1 MQITPR
7 SYLLDRSHATIA
19 PEPVD
24 SLTRQQHTFEAKA
37 DPTKPNSY
45 SVEHTIKTI
54 QPNEPPERIT
64 LDPNLDKPSHTFMSI
79 ALYDEQTPLID
90 TFA

>member
-24 SLTRQQHTFEAKA
+24 SLTRQQLTFEAKA
-37 DPTKPNSY
+37 DPTTPNSY
-45 SVEHTIKTI
+45 SVEHTVKTI
-54 QPNEPPERIT
+54 QPDEPPKRTT
-64 LDPNLDKPSHTFMSI
+64 LDPNLDKPSHTFLSI
-79 ALYDEQTPLID
+79 ALYNEQTPLID